1 MNLVEQNAEQVRNI
15 CRDHKVERMYVFGS
29 VLTRKFNE
37 KSDIDFLVKFREM
50 DLFYY
55 FDNLLSLKE
64 NLEKLFFKEI
74 DILEEQALKNP
85 YLKKSIDNNKLLI
98 YEQETSEMVV

>member
-1 MNLVEQNAEQVRNI
+1 MNIVEQNVEQVRNI

-37 KSDIDFLVKFREM
+37 KSDIDFLVKFGEV

-64 NLEKLFFKEI
+64 NLENLLHKEV

-85 YLKKSIDNNKLLI
+85 YLKKSIDNNKVLI
-98 YEQETSEMVV
+98 YGRETSEMVV

>member
-1 MNLVEQNAEQVRNI
+1 MNLVEQNAVQIRNI
-15 CRDHKVERMYVFGS
+15 CKEHKVERMYVFGS
-29 VLTRKFNE
+29 VLTREFNE
-37 KSDIDFLVKFREM
+37 KSDIDFLVKFVEM

-64 NLEKLFFKEI
+64 NLEKLLLKEV

-85 YLKKSIDNNKLLI
+85 YLKKSIDNNKMLI
-98 YEQETSEMVV
+98 YGQETSEMVV